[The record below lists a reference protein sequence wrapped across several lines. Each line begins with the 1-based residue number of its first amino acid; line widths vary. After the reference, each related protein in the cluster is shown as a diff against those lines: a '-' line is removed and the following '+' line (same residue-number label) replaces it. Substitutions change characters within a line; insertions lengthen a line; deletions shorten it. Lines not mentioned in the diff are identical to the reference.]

1 MALQLLLIETKD
13 LHQSKSLLSNLES
26 QGYQVAV
33 VDNLESATQETNA
46 LWPNLIV
53 FGAAQT
59 QLNSVHLEQ
68 FFDTIDLN
76 IPCIFVSEENHLP
89 AIVGTEMVM
98 IASTQPQQVVEGIK
112 KAISKQGDRFIRFSD
127 LVIDCQQ
134 RQVLRNHQ
142 RYSLTPKELR
152 LLQLLI
158 DNHNQVLSR
167 KEIMQTVWE
176 TDYMG
181 DTRTLDVHIRW
192 VREKIEE
199 NPSRPQR
206 LITVRGRGYR
216 FIVDPD

>member
-33 VDNLESATQETNA
+33 AHNLEAAAKETNA

-53 FGAAQT
+53 FGAAQPH
-59 QLNSVHLEQ
+59 LNSAHLEQ
-68 FFDTIDLN
+68 FLNTIDLN
-76 IPCIFVSEENHLP
+76 IPCIFVSQDNLP
-89 AIVGTEMVM
+89 AIVGTEVVM
-98 IASTQPQQVVEGIK
+98 IASTQPQQLVEGIK
-112 KAISKQGDRFIRFSD
+112 KAISRQKDRFIRFSN
-127 LVIDCQQ
+127 LIIDCQQ

-142 RYSLTPKELR
+142 RYSLTPKELK